1 MTNLQPPQF
10 TVTADREPPTLTV
23 RVAGE
28 LDYDTSGEFVDA
40 VVRELSGATALRDV
54 RLDFR
59 DLVHIDSSGLS
70 ALLMIHRHTS
80 AAGTILHLDHRP
92 KFLERML
99 ELTNVLDHLTAS
111 ASLAVLVEADERDGD
126 VSEAG
131 AT

>member
-1 MTNLQPPQF
+1 MTNLPPTPF

-28 LDYDTSGEFVDA
+28 LDYDTCGEFADA
-40 VVRELSGATALRDV
+40 VVRELYDATALRDV

-59 DLVHIDSSGLS
+59 DLAWIDSSGLP

-92 KFLERML
+92 GFLDRVL
-99 ELTNVLDHLTAS
+99 ELTGVLDHLTAP
-111 ASLAVLVEADERDGD
+111 AARRGVAAPRR
-126 VSEAG
+126 
-131 AT
+131 